1 MVTKLSLNNCTIN
14 CSQSRTNFT
23 CTTVQSNRATT
34 LNSVASIIWTDDRGC
49 YHFHRRHQ
57 SQDPIQKV
65 HTCSSTGIVDRRGEN
80 SAHDI
85 QPRAVPH
92 QTASETF
99 PTPIAAVE
107 HTDQSIAYN
116 CEKQQNSNH
125 RAGKKCAETSTVGIP
140 SRKIRHE

>member
-1 MVTKLSLNNCTIN
+1 MSEAIIQRFPDFFCVTNCNEDQLLSIQN
-14 CSQSRTNFT
+14 SQSRTNFT

-34 LNSVASIIWTDDRGC
+34 LNRLVVFAAHIESVASIWTDDRGC

-65 HTCSSTGIVDRRGEN
+65 HTCSSTGIVDGRGKN

-85 QPRAVPH
+85 QPRAIPH

-107 HTDQSIAYN
+107 HTDQSIASN
-116 CEKQQNSNH
+116 CEKQQN
-125 RAGKKCAETSTVGIP
+125 T
-140 SRKIRHE
+140 